1 MTMIAPAPAPSGT
14 SSPRLLIVDDDP
26 AVLEALAL
34 NLRRSFEVV
43 TATSG
48 ADGLEYLQAE
58 SDFAVVVSD
67 MRMPK
72 MDGATFLAQAREVA
86 PDAVRILLTG
96 QADLDAAIKAV
107 NQGQIFRFLTKP
119 CPRDTLRGAIE
130 SAVQHHRLQTG
141 ERVLLEQTLRG
152 SIKMLI
158 DVLAITS
165 PAAFGRANQIK
176 TRVLQLARLLGIL
189 DSWQLEIAALASQ
202 LGHIVLPHE
211 LCEKI
216 EARLPLTD
224 DEQRMV
230 ARASVMT
237 EQLLANILPAT
248 IAERLKDP
256 SRNIIADKY
265 DDASILF
272 ADIAG
277 YTKRASDTSP
287 TELVQFLDTLYT
299 DLDALVDKHGL
310 EKIKTSGDSYMVV
323 SGVPRPRHDHVQAIA
338 CLALDMADA
347 VADLKDPQGRAVP
360 LRIGMASGPVVA
372 GVVGARK
379 FFYDVWGDAVNVAS
393 RMESTDVEGRIQVPQ
408 RVYESLKD
416 DYVLEERGLV
426 DVKGKGPMN
435 TWYLV
440 GRRNGDHPTNG
451 GLESVSPRTTAQSV

>member
-1 MTMIAPAPAPSGT
+1 MTLIAPAPSGA
-14 SSPRLLIVDDDP
+14 SYPRLLIVDDDP

-34 NLRRSFEVV
+34 NLRRSFDVV

-86 PDAVRILLTG
+86 PDAVRVLLTG

-130 SAVQHHRLQTG
+130 SAVHHHRLQTG

-230 ARASVMT
+230 ARAPAMT
-237 EQLLANILPAT
+237 EQLLANIPRLEGVRAMLAMHIQPPRRKLSADQAT
-248 IAERLKDP
+248 QLIELGAHLLRVSIDIEALESARTDHASSPVGVLLSRADMYDPEVLEAVERLYREGTARVAVKP
-256 SRNIIADKY
+256 
-265 DDASILF
+265 
-272 ADIAG
+272 
-277 YTKRASDTSP
+277 
-287 TELVQFLDTLYT
+287 
-299 DLDALVDKHGL
+299 
-310 EKIKTSGDSYMVV
+310 V
-323 SGVPRPRHDHVQAIA
+323 S
-338 CLALDMADA
+338 
-347 VADLKDPQGRAVP
+347 
-360 LRIGMASGPVVA
+360 VA
-372 GVVGARK
+372 GLRTGMTLAEDVRLANGTLLVARGYEVTESFIERVK
-379 FFYDVWGDAVNVAS
+379 NFPAGTFAGEFRINV
-393 RMESTDVEGRIQVPQ
+393 PC
-408 RVYESLKD
+408 
-416 DYVLEERGLV
+416 
-426 DVKGKGPMN
+426 
-435 TWYLV
+435 
-440 GRRNGDHPTNG
+440 
-451 GLESVSPRTTAQSV
+451 